1 MRVHRTITAGVALVL
16 AMMSHGQ
23 AQEGGRL
30 AAAASAMGATN
41 LNSIEY
47 TGSGFVFGF
56 GQAYEPGERWPRFVQ
71 RSYTA
76 AVNYQTPGMRLT
88 QVRAQGEH
96 PPRGGAAQPVAGE
109 QRTILVVS
117 DKYGWQ
123 EGGAQAV
130 PNPGAVADRL
140 RQVWT
145 TPHGV
150 IKAALANAGR
160 VDGSTVTFSIE
171 GRAVKASLNEQNL
184 VEKVS
189 YLSSAEVI
197 GDYPIEISYSDYADF
212 GGVKFPRRIVQTED
226 GHPTLDITIGAVRPN
241 VPVALE
247 VPANVRQA
255 PPPPPVMVAVEKLA
269 DGVWYV
275 STPNARSWA
284 VEFNDHVV
292 VVEGMT
298 GEARSLAINA
308 EIAKLIPNKAI
319 RYVINT
325 HAHYDHAGGLRTY
338 VAQGITVVTHEI
350 NKPFFEKAWARPRT
364 IAPDL
369 LSKSPKAAMFE
380 TVSDKKVMT
389 DGTRTLELYHM
400 KGTSHNVGNLIVFM
414 PRVGLVFWGDGYNPP
429 AGNDPR
435 DPARTPE
442 QSIDLYRV
450 IMANNLDVKTIAPA
464 HGAGPKPFDNLKK
477 AIGLIAP

>member
-1 MRVHRTITAGVALVL
+1 MVRTVMVALAL
-16 AMMSHGQ
+16 IMASQSH

-30 AAAASAMGATN
+30 AAAASAMGAAN

-47 TGSGFVFGF
+47 SGSGQVFGF

-71 RSYTA
+71 RSYTVA
-76 AVNYQTPGMRLT
+76 INYQTPGMRLT

-96 PPRGGAAQPVAGE
+96 PPRGGAAQAVAGE

-117 DKYGWQ
+117 DKFAWQ
-123 EGGAQAV
+123 DGTPQAA
-130 PNPGAVADRL
+130 PNPAAFEERL
-140 RQVWT
+140 RQLWT

-150 IKAALANAGR
+150 IKSALANAGR
-160 VDGSTVTFSIE
+160 VDGSTITFSVA
-171 GRAVKASLNEQNL
+171 GRAIKASLNEQNL
-184 VEKVS
+184 VDKVS
-189 YLSSAEVI
+189 FLSSAEVV
-197 GDYPIEISYSDYADF
+197 GDYPVEISYSDYADF

-241 VPVALE
+241 ANVAIE

-255 PPPPPVMVAVEKLA
+255 PPPPPVTVAVEKLA
-269 DGVWYV
+269 DGVWYL
-275 STPNARSWA
+275 STPNARSWL

-292 VVEGMT
+292 LVEGMT

-308 EIAKLIPNKAI
+308 EVTKLVPSKPL

-338 VAQGITVVTHEI
+338 VAQGVTVVTHEL
-350 NKPFFEKAWARPRT
+350 NKPFFEKMWARPRT
-364 IAPDL
+364 IAPDQ
-369 LSKSPKAAMFE
+369 LSKAPKPAVFE

-389 DGTRTLELYHM
+389 DGTQTVELYHM
-400 KGTSHNVGNLIVFM
+400 KGTSHNVANLIVFM
-414 PRVGLVFWGDGYNPP
+414 PRHGLVFWGDGYNPP
-429 AGNDPR
+429 AGNDAR
-435 DPARTPE
+435 DPGRTPE

-450 IMANNLDVKTIAPA
+450 ITANNLDVKTIAPA

>member
-1 MRVHRTITAGVALVL
+1 MIRTVMVAFVL
-16 AMMSHGQ
+16 AIASASH
-23 AQEGGRL
+23 AQDGGRL
-30 AAAASAMGATN
+30 AAAASAMGAAN

-47 TGSGFVFGF
+47 TGSGQVFGF

-109 QRTILVVS
+109 ARTILVVS
-117 DKYGWQ
+117 DKHAWQ

-130 PNPGAVADRL
+130 PNPAVVQDRL
-140 RQVWT
+140 RQVWV

-160 VDGSTVTFSIE
+160 VDGSTITFSIA
-171 GRAVKASLNEQNL
+171 GRAIKASLNEQNL
-184 VEKVS
+184 VDKVS
-189 YLSSAEVI
+189 FLSTAEVV
-197 GDYPIEISYSDYADF
+197 GDYPVEISYSDYADF
-212 GGVKFPRRIVQTED
+212 GGVKFPRRIVQIDD
-226 GHPTLDITIGAVRPN
+226 GHPTLDITISAVRPN
-241 VPVALE
+241 APVALD
-247 VPANVRQA
+247 VPANVRDAA
-255 PPPPPVMVAVEKLA
+255 PPRLSVAVQKLA
-269 DGVWYV
+269 DGVWYL
-275 STPNARSWA
+275 TTGNARSWA

-292 VVEGMT
+292 LVEAMT

-308 EIAKLIPNKAI
+308 EIAKLVPNKPL
-319 RYVINT
+319 RYVVNT
-325 HAHYDHAGGLRTY
+325 HSHYDHAGGLRTY
-338 VAQGITVVTHEI
+338 VAQGTTIVTHEL

-369 LSKSPKAAMFE
+369 LSKSPKPALFE

-389 DGTRTLELYHM
+389 DGTQTLELYHM
-400 KGTSHNVGNLIVFM
+400 KGTSHHVANMIVFM
-414 PRVGLVFWGDGYNPP
+414 PRHGLVYWGDGYNPP
-429 AGNDPR
+429 AGDPR

-442 QSIDLYRV
+442 QAIDLYRV
-450 IMANNLDVKTIAPA
+450 ITANNLDVKTIAPA
-464 HGAGPKPFDNLKK
+464 HGAGPKPFDYLKK
-477 AIGLIAP
+477 HIGLIP